1 MAALIRE
8 IKGHQEQIRT
18 LIHEFSNHP
27 VGRTYLF
34 AGPEGV
40 GKKKTALALA
50 QFLLCEKDNRPCGDC
65 GSCHRVEKNS
75 HESLFIVSPQV
86 NGIKIEDS
94 RNILDFLRLK
104 SLSRFRVV
112 IVDEVQTMN
121 PSAANTLLKV
131 LEEPPENVFFFLI
144 TSSSASVLATIRS
157 RSMKIPFK
165 PVPVEEMTGGA
176 STPMWVIQSSR
187 GSFSKMAEKL
197 HSGDR
202 TQMIQ
207 WAQDLKDFLT
217 DPDILLQSQWREDVK
232 DKSLTADRYRFWME
246 VLRDVIWIKK
256 GFSQNLLHAD
266 LQATLNHLVS
276 FEDEILDL
284 AFRKIFGFY
293 QDLNIHR
300 DPVLSTEQFIVEMK
314 SSSVIK

>member
-18 LIHEFSNHP
+18 LMHEFSQNP

-40 GKKKTALALA
+40 GKKKTAIALA
-50 QFLLCEKDNRPCGDC
+50 QFLLCEKENRPCGEC
-65 GSCHRVEKNS
+65 SSCHRVEKLS
-75 HESLFIVSPQV
+75 HESLLLISPQAT
-86 NGIKIEDS
+86 GIKIEDS
-94 RNILDFLRLK
+94 RNILEFLRLK

-112 IVDEVQTMN
+112 IVDEVHLMN
-121 PSAANTLLKV
+121 ASAANSLLKI
-131 LEEPPENVFFFLI
+131 LEEPPADVFFFLI

-176 STPMWVIQSSR
+176 ATPVWVIQSSR

-197 HSGDR
+197 HSEDR
-202 TQMIQ
+202 SQMIQ

-217 DPDILLQSQWREDVK
+217 DSEILLQPGWREEMK

-246 VLRDVIWIKK
+246 VLRDVLWIKK
-256 GFSQNLLHAD
+256 GFSQSLLHPD
-266 LQATLNHLVS
+266 LQATLNHLVA
-276 FEDEILDL
+276 FEDSHLDRAFQKIL
-284 AFRKIFGFY
+284 GYY
-293 QDLNIHR
+293 QDINFHR
-300 DPVLSTEQFIVEMK
+300 DPVLSAEQFIVEMK
-314 SSSVIK
+314 K